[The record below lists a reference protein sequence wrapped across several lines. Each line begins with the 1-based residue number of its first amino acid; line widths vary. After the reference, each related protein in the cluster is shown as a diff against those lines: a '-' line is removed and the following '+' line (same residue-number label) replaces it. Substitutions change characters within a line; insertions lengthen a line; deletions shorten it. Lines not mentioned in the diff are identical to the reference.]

1 MARPTRKHSI
11 LRLFD
16 SPQAAQFQAAIART
30 VGGDF
35 HVTPAER
42 IGDVHVFRVDG
53 PDDLG
58 LLLEQADSALADGV
72 YQHRIAFYH
81 RHSSLPLQLWAEL
94 LAHGWDAHLAA
105 SQSGDRS
112 VLDLPAKRRYARRDE
127 LSSQV
132 ARARDEC
139 RQSIFGLEGDGPVW
153 SSLPKG
159 RLSQL
164 WWAHCA
170 TTTILQ

>member
-1 MARPTRKHSI
+1 MARPTRKHSV
-11 LRLFD
+11 LRLFE
-16 SPQAAQFQAAIART
+16 SPQAAQFTAAIART

-35 HVTPAER
+35 QVTPAER

-53 PDDLG
+53 ADDRG
-58 LLLEQADSALADGV
+58 LLLERADSALGDGV

-94 LAHGWDAHLAA
+94 VAHGWDAHLAA

-127 LSSQV
+127 LSSHV

-139 RQSIFGLEGDGPVW
+139 RQSIFGLESDGPVW
-153 SSLPKG
+153 PALSMG

-170 TTTILQ
+170 PTTIPQ

>member
-16 SPQAAQFQAAIART
+16 SPQAAQFQAAIAGT

-53 PDDLG
+53 PGDRG
-58 LLLEQADSALADGV
+58 LLLELADSALGDGV

-81 RHSSLPLQLWAEL
+81 RHSSLPLQQWAEL
-94 LAHGWDAHLAA
+94 VAHGWDAHLAA

-127 LSSQV
+127 LSRQV

-153 SSLPKG
+153 PSLPKD

-170 TTTILQ
+170 ATTIPQ

>member
-1 MARPTRKHSI
+1 M
-11 LRLFD
+11 RLFD
-16 SPQAAQFQAAIART
+16 SPQAAQFRAAIAGT

-35 HVTPAER
+35 NVTATER
-42 IGDVHVFRVDG
+42 IGDIHVYRVDG
-53 PDDLG
+53 PDERG
-58 LLLEQADSALADGV
+58 LLLELADAALTEGV

-81 RHSSLPLQLWAEL
+81 RHSSLPLQLWCEL
-94 LAHGWDAHLAA
+94 VAHGWDAHLAA

-153 SSLPKG
+153 PSLPKG

>member
-1 MARPTRKHSI
+1 MARPTRKHSV

-16 SPQAAQFQAAIART
+16 SPQAAQFQAAIAKT

-53 PDDLG
+53 PGDRG
-58 LLLEQADSALADGV
+58 LLLELADSALGDGV

-81 RHSSLPLQLWAEL
+81 RHSSLPLQHWAEL
-94 LAHGWDAHLAA
+94 VAHGWDAHLAA

-153 SSLPKG
+153 PSLPMN

-170 TTTILQ
+170 PTTVPQ